1 MGAYRDVPGGA
12 AMSDLVPR
20 AGQRFLVPVMSV
32 RQRVVFAALLGGWF
46 AALTYFW
53 RWWLQ
58 SGHVV
63 TPLGMVVNSAMFVW
77 TLFLPGVFFLHLGR
91 MARPN
96 PALGIPDLRVA
107 IIVTKAPSEPWE
119 VVGRTLRAMLRQD
132 LPYAY
137 DVWLADEAPSAE
149 TLRWCEANGVRVSTR
164 QGRADYHR
172 TAWPRRTKSKE
183 GNLAFFYD
191 HGGYRDYDVVA
202 QLDADHRPTAGYL
215 REMVRPFAD
224 PRVGYVAAPS
234 ICDANA
240 RTCWAARGRLF
251 KEAVFHG
258 PQQAGGHHAIPPVC
272 IGSHYAVRTQA
283 LQEIGGVGP
292 ELAEDFSTSLM
303 MNAFGW
309 RGVFALD
316 AEAHGDGPESF
327 ADFVTQ
333 EFQWARSL
341 SDVTLHHNRRY
352 WRGLGIG
359 AKIKLGFGEAWYPL
373 YALHMLAAALFPVL
387 ALVTGTPWADV
398 ELLDFFAH
406 GLVVSAVLLVFLAW
420 VRAQGWFRPA
430 DAPLLSWET
439 ALFLFTRWPWVLWGV
454 LQSWAG
460 WALRRRF
467 DFKVTPKGIDDATP
481 IGILAVAPYLL
492 IAAVCAGT
500 AVLCGDPGA
509 ARGYYYFCL
518 LNALVYLVVAG
529 VVIAL
534 HLRESG
540 TLSWLD
546 AQRLAAGPVLA
557 TGAVG
562 ALVAAAFALRGKDAL
577 QALFPGE
584 VIEALGAPGNDA
596 VAWLTAS
603 QARGAPAW
611 LVLSGAAALVAG
623 AFLYALRAADRI
635 ADVGRS
641 AVLRRVDISLF
652 ALAGLSGVVFVV
664 LAELWSRGDAIPW
677 TGFVAVVAAA
687 MILSLAHG
695 ARRRHALP
703 VELRQVTATTA
714 PGRRLSRPQGEA
726 AAARSAARSAR
737 AADVLVGPAPV
748 PLPRRPR
755 AARGTRFAR
764 SVAAPAPPTPMTS
777 GEPVVAEI
785 VWWTEGDRSVFTLRD
800 VDARRDMPL
809 DERSPEIVGGG
820 ATPGRTDEAS
830 RAHAILYDRLVL
842 SGWEPCGRGASW
854 YGHRFRRTLAP
865 AAAVGALAR
874 REI

>member
-1 MGAYRDVPGGA
+1 
-12 AMSDLVPR
+12 MSDVR
-20 AGQRFLVPVMSV
+20 IEAGRRFLVPVMSA
-32 RQRVVFAALLGGWF
+32 RQRVVFAALLGLWF

-63 TPLGMVVNSAMFVW
+63 TPFGMVVNSAMFVW
-77 TLFLPGVFFLHLGR
+77 TLFLPGVFFLHLAR

-96 PALGIPDLRVA
+96 PALGIPELRVA

-119 VVGRTLRAMLRQD
+119 VVARTLRAMLRQD

-164 QGRADYHR
+164 HGRADYHR
-172 TAWPRRTKSKE
+172 TTWPRRTKSKE

-191 HGGYRDYDVVA
+191 HVGYRDYDVVA
-202 QLDADHRPTAGYL
+202 QLDADHRPTPGYL

-341 SDVTLHHNRRY
+341 SDVTLHYNRRY
-352 WRGLGIG
+352 WRGLAIG

-373 YALHMLAAALFPVL
+373 YALHMLAAALFPVV
-387 ALVTGTPWADV
+387 ALVAGTPWADV
-398 ELLDFFAH
+398 KLLDFFAH
-406 GLVVSAVLLVFLAW
+406 ALVVSAVLLVFLAW

-467 DFKVTPKGIDDATP
+467 GFKVTPKGIEDAMP
-481 IGILAVAPYLL
+481 IGIRAVAPYLL

-500 AVLCGDPGA
+500 AVFCTDPGA

-540 TLSWLD
+540 TLTWLD
-546 AQRLAAGPVLA
+546 AQRLAAAPVVA
-557 TGAVG
+557 TGAIGV
-562 ALVAAAFALRGKDAL
+562 LVAAAFALRGQDAL

-584 VIEALGAPGNDA
+584 VIDALGAPGNDA

-603 QARGAPAW
+603 PAGGAPAW

-623 AFLYALRAADRI
+623 TFLYALRAADRV
-635 ADVGRS
+635 AEGDRS
-641 AVLRRVDISLF
+641 AIVRGVDIALF
-652 ALAGLSGVVFVV
+652 ALAGLSGVAFVV
-664 LAELWSRGDAIPW
+664 LAERWSRGDAIHW
-677 TGFVAVVAAA
+677 TGFAAVLAAAVVV
-687 MILSLAHG
+687 SVAHG
-695 ARRRHALP
+695 ARRRRALP
-703 VELRQVTATTA
+703 VELRQVAATTA
-714 PGRRLSRPQGEA
+714 RAGRPSRPGRGA
-726 AAARSAARSAR
+726 GAGRSAPTPAQP
-737 AADVLVGPAPV
+737 ADVHVGPAPV
-748 PLPRRPR
+748 PPRRR
-755 AARGTRFAR
+755 VRSAREQRFAR
-764 SVAAPAPPTPMTS
+764 PAAAPAPRTRVSP
-777 GEPVVAEI
+777 GELVVAEI
-785 VWWTEGDRSVFTLRD
+785 TWWNEGERSCFTLRD
-800 VDARRDMPL
+800 LDRSRDMRL
-809 DERSPEIVGGG
+809 DERSTEISDAG
-820 ATPGRTDEAS
+820 ATPRRTDEAS

-842 SGWEPCGRGASW
+842 SGWEPCGRGVSW
-854 YGHRFRRTLAP
+854 YAHQFRRTVAPTDAIGTLAP
-865 AAAVGALAR
+865 ARALTTTTADGGSA
-874 REI
+874 